1 MARPQQN
8 TVSYFPFY
16 VEDGKKMAYIEHRY
30 GNDGFT
36 VLFKILRELA
46 RTEYHYL
53 ILSDKVSLLHLT
65 ARCNIDKNKLLD
77 IINDLVEVGKFDEE
91 LWQNYRII
99 WCESFIESI
108 QDAYKRRE
116 NDCISKDTLL
126 HTLSNINSINVCN
139 NSINAYINSINVCNN
154 PQRKEK
160 KRKENKI
167 KKNKSKN
174 SLENFQEFR
183 VREFEKLD
191 EEIKNKLIS
200 NFGISKPII
209 YLTDNINSQYVDL
222 VEIILQTVNDTEWLM
237 SLKSSGYN
245 SEVISKKIKSF
256 IKFQLESQTFR
267 NEKYLSKS
275 EFQQH
280 FYNKELKQ
288 R

>member
-65 ARCNIDKNKLLD
+65 ARCNVDKNKLLD

-108 QDAYKRRE
+108 QDAYKRRRIFRAVE
-116 NDCISKDTLL
+116 DPCKPITIGTGLKRHAAHFSITLEPKKL
-126 HTLSNINSINVCN
+126 TASRRYSPVIVHLIIKIIRVPQIGRGFNI
-139 NSINAYINSINVCNN
+139 
-154 PQRKEK
+154 
-160 KRKENKI
+160 
-167 KKNKSKN
+167 
-174 SLENFQEFR
+174 R
-183 VREFEKLD
+183 VREKARCELRD
-191 EEIKNKLIS
+191 S
-200 NFGISKPII
+200 
-209 YLTDNINSQYVDL
+209 
-222 VEIILQTVNDTEWLM
+222 
-237 SLKSSGYN
+237 
-245 SEVISKKIKSF
+245 
-256 IKFQLESQTFR
+256 FR
-267 NEKYLSKS
+267 NAPL
-275 EFQQH
+275 FPNVH
-280 FYNKELKQ
+280 VILHGIVDPLIDMNHVFRLTQ
-288 R
+288 RNRLRTSLRP